1 MSAIDRPMRRLFQY
15 LNRYRLHLIAA
26 STSSIICKIFDLMP
40 PLLTG
45 WLVATVTHQPPHW
58 MISLVGSSNPWHLA
72 ILIAVLTVFIFGME
86 SVSQWGAEFG
96 FRTLAQKAQHDLR
109 IATYENLQRR
119 EIAFFEQHRLG
130 DTLAL
135 LNDDVNQLER
145 FLNSGFNEIL
155 QLCTLIIFSTY
166 VLFSISWQ
174 LAIIAFAPLP
184 IIIAGSFWFQSAIS
198 PRYRKMRDS
207 VGALASRFENNLSGI
222 MVIKS
227 FTAENFEASRVA
239 EASQAY
245 VDANYQAIKLNTLF
259 VPIIR
264 MAISLGFAGVLL
276 LGSYWILQGS
286 DVITVAGLV
295 VFSMLTQRMLW
306 PMTRLG
312 QTFDDYARAKASAVR
327 TFGLLN
333 TETLIKD
340 PPQATPL
347 TRAKGDIEF
356 HHVKFQYHPEIPVI
370 SNLHF
375 SIKAG
380 ETVGIA
386 GQTGAGKSTLI
397 KLLLR
402 LYDVT
407 DGSITLDGVDLR
419 QYRLNDLRRN
429 IALVSQDVYLFH
441 GTIFENIAYGNVD
454 ATLEHVKSAAKSANL
469 NRFIDTLPLGYDT
482 IVGERGIK
490 LSGGQRQRLSI
501 ARAILKDAP
510 ILIFD
515 EATSSV
521 DSETEREIQ
530 ANLAHLTAGKTALI
544 IAHRLSTIREADR
557 ILVLRNGEIIEQG
570 SHDNLIGLGGNY
582 AELWLTQ
589 TGGLIT

>member
-15 LNRYRLHLIAA
+15 LNRYRLHLYAA
-26 STSSIICKIFDLMP
+26 SISSIICKIFDLMP

-45 WLVATVTHQPPHW
+45 WLVAAVTHQPPQW
-58 MISLVGSSNPWHLA
+58 MITLVGSANPWHMA
-72 ILIAVLTVFIFGME
+72 ILIAGLTIIIFGVE
-86 SVSQWGAEFG
+86 SLSQWGAEFG

-109 IATYENLQRR
+109 LATYENLQDR

-145 FLNSGFNEIL
+145 FLNTGVNEIL
-155 QLCTLIIFSTY
+155 SLMTLVIFSVY
-166 VLFSISWQ
+166 VLFSTSWQ
-174 LAIIAFAPLP
+174 LATIAFAPVP
-184 IIIAGSFWFQSAIS
+184 IIIASSFWFQATIS
-198 PRYRKMRDS
+198 PRYRKMRDA
-207 VGALASRFENNLSGI
+207 VGALAARLENNLSGI

-227 FTAENFEASRVA
+227 FTAEKFEASRVA
-239 EASQAY
+239 QASQDY
-245 VDANYQAIKLNTLF
+245 VDTNYQAIKLNTLF

-276 LGSYWILQGS
+276 FGSYWVLQGS
-286 DVITVAGLV
+286 DVITVGGLV

-306 PMTRLG
+306 PLTRLG
-312 QTFDDYARAKASAVR
+312 QTFDDYARAKASAIR
-327 TFGLLN
+327 TFGLLQTKTN
-333 TETLIKD
+333 ITD
-340 PPQATPL
+340 PPHPTPL
-347 TRAKGDIEF
+347 NQARGDIDF
-356 HHVKFQYHPEIPVI
+356 HHVSFKYHKEIPI
-370 SNLHF
+370 ITNLNF

-386 GQTGAGKSTLI
+386 GQTGAGKSTVV

-419 QYRLNDLRRN
+419 QYRLSDLRRN

-441 GTIFENIAYGNVD
+441 GTIYENIAYGNSN
-454 ATLEHVKSAAKSANL
+454 ASLEHVKHAAKSAHL
-469 NRFIDTLPLGYDT
+469 DQFIESLPNGYDT

-544 IAHRLSTIREADR
+544 IAHRLSTIRDADR
-557 ILVLRNGEIIEQG
+557 ILVLRNGGIIEQG
-570 SHDNLIGLGGNY
+570 SHDSLIGLGGNY